1 MATPTDLPVLAFAT
15 AEEFEQWLEREHE
28 TAPGVWIRFPRKGT
42 DVPSLTYEEAVL
54 VSLCFGWI
62 DGQARSLDETA
73 WLQRYTPRR
82 KRSVWSQ
89 INRERIA
96 RLVEEGRMR
105 AAGLAEVERAKAD
118 GRWDAAYAP
127 PSTAT
132 VPPDLEAALSA
143 SPAAAAAFAGL
154 DSRNRY
160 AILHRLATA
169 RKPETRARRI
179 AAFVAMLK
187 KGEVLYPKPDPSP

>member
-1 MATPTDLPVLAFAT
+1 MPTPTDLPVLAFAT
-15 AEEFEQWLEREHE
+15 VEEFEQWLEREHE
-28 TAPGVWIRFPRKGT
+28 TAPGVWVRFPRKGT
-42 DVPSLTYEEAVL
+42 DVPSVTYEEAVL
-54 VSLCFGWI
+54 VALCFGWI

-118 GRWDAAYAP
+118 GRWAAAYAP

-143 SPAAAAAFAGL
+143 SPAAQTAFAGL

-160 AILHRLATA
+160 AILHRLATT

-179 AAFVAMLK
+179 ATFVAMLE
-187 KGEVLYPKPDPSP
+187 KGDVLYPKPDLSA

>member
-1 MATPTDLPVLAFAT
+1 MPVPTDLPVLAFPT
-15 AEEFEQWLEREHE
+15 AEGFEQWLQREHQS
-28 TAPGVWIRFPRKGT
+28 APGVWIRFPRKGT
-42 DVPSLTYEEAVL
+42 DTPSLTYEEAVL
-54 VSLCFGWI
+54 VALCFGWI

-82 KRSVWSQ
+82 KRSIWSQ
-89 INRERIA
+89 INRERVA

-105 AAGLAEVERAKAD
+105 APGLAEVERAKAD

-132 VPPDLEAALSA
+132 VPPDLATALSS
-143 SPAAAAAFAGL
+143 SPAAAEAFAGL

-169 RKPETRARRI
+169 QKPETRARRI
-179 AAFVAMLK
+179 ATFVAMLER
-187 KGEVLYPKPDPSP
+187 GELLYPKPDPSA

>member
-1 MATPTDLPVLAFAT
+1 MPTPTDLPVLAFAT
-15 AEEFEQWLEREHE
+15 VEEFEQWLEREHE
-28 TAPGVWIRFPRKGT
+28 TAPGVWVRFPRKGT
-42 DVPSLTYEEAVL
+42 DVPSVTYEEAVL
-54 VSLCFGWI
+54 VALCFGWI

-96 RLVEEGRMR
+96 RLAEEGRMR

-118 GRWDAAYAP
+118 GRWAAAYAP

-143 SPAAAAAFAGL
+143 SPAAETAFAGL

-160 AILHRLATA
+160 AILHRLATT

-179 AAFVAMLK
+179 ATFVAMLE
-187 KGEVLYPKPDPSP
+187 KGEVLYPKPDLSA